1 MSADGRLGPGRSRR
15 IRRSDAVALVALAAL
30 AVLFVFVLGLMLR
43 GLRP

>member
-1 MSADGRLGPGRSRR
+1 MNADGRPGPGRSRR
-15 IRRSDAVALVALAAL
+15 IRRGDAAALIALAAL